1 MGMVSWFGVSIA
13 SSERLVDA
21 LIRGGVR
28 TFAIINFGKG
38 LIVGVDKR
46 ADEFVESVAALGG
59 RATPLSSVELPPARP
74 LRLHAYPVDYALAP
88 RGGVVARRAGAQRF
102 IAALYKAWGFK
113 PPRAYEDY
121 VFSATRYGV
130 VFKAFVFGFD
140 RRGNPKLSRKVLR
153 LKVPLLVR
161 LAWTSSLA
169 ALTPLDLVNL
179 TSELVRGGAYIP
191 RSRFA
196 EVVERAW
203 GFFEVPVAEGLVLG
217 FKEGEDRSM
226 LVIGAPGTGK
236 SLFMD
241 YVLENVRSDVNVI
254 VLDPTGEHAARL
266 APPPPYESG
275 WRVLVAGRDYML
287 NPVSLPNAYDVLYY
301 TVGELWREGLRAFPA
316 EVLYRSLEGARTLLD
331 VVRNVEALMKSSTRE
346 DVVTGSEALLRRL
359 RPLIHPALLGGGG
372 LPEGRVV
379 IDLGWIDAEEA
390 RRAFVLTFLY
400 SVYFAARRGE
410 WSGII
415 VIDEAD
421 RYAGEAA
428 DWVADEL
435 RKYGVSIWAVG
446 HSVERVPGRLRDARY
461 TFIFA
466 TKDPENLAYAR
477 EVFPRE
483 VVEKL
488 PYLSFGQAAFQ
499 ERGRQPMIVSVHL
512 SRGGFYARRAGAGL
526 REIALKYGLSE
537 YTLSVEFAKNQDVR
551 DIILRATSGAA
562 SPEDYRKL
570 REKGLDPVKDAKLIY
585 ALGELYSSQGGSRG
599 GA

>member
-1 MGMVSWFGVSIA
+1 
-13 SSERLVDA
+13 
-21 LIRGGVR
+21 
-28 TFAIINFGKG
+28 
-38 LIVGVDKR
+38 
-46 ADEFVESVAALGG
+46 
-59 RATPLSSVELPPARP
+59 
-74 LRLHAYPVDYALAP
+74 
-88 RGGVVARRAGAQRF
+88 
-102 IAALYKAWGFK
+102 
-113 PPRAYEDY
+113 
-121 VFSATRYGV
+121 
-130 VFKAFVFGFD
+130 
-140 RRGNPKLSRKVLR
+140 
-153 LKVPLLVR
+153 
-161 LAWTSSLA
+161 
-169 ALTPLDLVNL
+169 
-179 TSELVRGGAYIP
+179 
-191 RSRFA
+191 
-196 EVVERAW
+196 
-203 GFFEVPVAEGLVLG
+203 VAEGLVLG

-241 YVLENVRSDVNVI
+241 YVLENVGGDVNVV

-266 APPPPYESG
+266 APPPPQEGGY
-275 WRVLVAGRDYML
+275 RVLVAGKDYML

-301 TVGELWREGLRAFPA
+301 AVSELWREGLRAFPA
-316 EVLYRSLEGARTLLD
+316 EILSQSLERARTLVD
-331 VVRNVEALMKSSTRE
+331 VVRNVEATMKSSARE
-346 DVVTGSEALLRRL
+346 DVINSCAALLRRL
-359 RPLIHPALLGGGG
+359 RPLIHPALLGESG

-379 IDLGWIDAEEA
+379 IDLSAIEGDSA

-466 TKDPENLAYAR
+466 TKDPENLTYAR

>member
-1 MGMVSWFGVSIA
+1 MVSWFGVSIA
-13 SSERLVDA
+13 TSQGLVDA
-21 LIRGGVR
+21 LIRSGVK

-38 LIVGVDKR
+38 LLVGVDKR
-46 ADEFVESVAALGG
+46 AEEFAEALALCGG
-59 RATPLSSVELPPARP
+59 RATPLSNVELPPARP
-74 LRLHAYPVDYALAP
+74 LRLHAYPVDYALVP
-88 RGGVVARRAGAQRF
+88 RGGVIARRAGAQRF
-102 IAALYKAWGFK
+102 IAALYKAWGFR
-113 PPRAYEDY
+113 PPRGYEDII
-121 VFSATRYGV
+121 FSATKYGV

-140 RRGNPKLSRKVLR
+140 ERRGSLKLSGEILK

-179 TSELVRGGAYIP
+179 TSELVRGGYVP
-191 RSRFA
+191 KSRFA

-203 GFFEVPVAEGLVLG
+203 GMVEVPVADGLALRIKPGEDGNMLVL
-217 FKEGEDRSM
+217 
-226 LVIGAPGTGK
+226 GAPGTGK
-236 SLFMD
+236 SLFVD
-241 YVLENVRSDVNVI
+241 YVLENVRSDVNVV
-254 VLDPTGEHAARL
+254 VLDPTGEHATRL
-266 APPPPYESG
+266 APPPPYERR
-275 WRVLVAGRDYML
+275 WRVLVAGKDYML

-301 TVGELWREGLRAFPA
+301 AVSELWREGLRAFPA
-316 EVLYRSLEGARTLLD
+316 EILYRSLEGARTLLD

-346 DVVTGSEALLRRL
+346 DVLTSSEALLRRL

-379 IDLGWIDAEEA
+379 IDLGWIDSEEA

-410 WSGII
+410 WSGVI

-435 RKYGVSIWAVG
+435 RKYNVSIWAVG

-461 TFIFA
+461 TFVFA

-477 EVFPRE
+477 DVFPRE

-570 REKGLDPVKDAKLIY
+570 RERGLDPVKDAKLIY
-585 ALGELYSSQGGSRG
+585 ALGELYSSQGGLRG

>member
-13 SSERLVDA
+13 TSQGLVDA
-21 LIRGGVR
+21 LIRSGVK

-38 LIVGVDKR
+38 LLVGIDKR
-46 ADEFVESVAALGG
+46 AEEFVESVAALGG
-59 RATPLSSVELPPARP
+59 RATPLGSVELPPARP
-74 LRLHAYPVDYALAP
+74 LRLHAYPVDYALVP
-88 RGGVVARRAGAQRF
+88 RAGVVARRAGASRF
-102 IAALYKAWGFK
+102 ISALYRAWGFR
-113 PPRAYEDY
+113 PPSGYEDII
-121 VFSATRYGV
+121 FSATRYGV
-130 VFKAFVFGFD
+130 VFKCFAFGFD
-140 RRGNPKLSRKVLR
+140 ERRGSLRLSRKILK

-179 TSELVRGGAYIP
+179 TSSLVEGGAYIP

-203 GFFEVPVAEGLVLG
+203 GLVEVPVADGLALRLRPGEDGNVLVL
-217 FKEGEDRSM
+217 
-226 LVIGAPGTGK
+226 GAPGTGK
-236 SLFMD
+236 SLFVD
-241 YVLENVRSDVNVI
+241 YVLESIRGDVNVV
-254 VLDPTGEHAARL
+254 VLDPTGEHATRL
-266 APPPPYESG
+266 APPPPYERR
-275 WRVLVAGRDYML
+275 WRVLVAGKDYML

-301 TVGELWREGLRAFPA
+301 AVSELWREGLRAFPA
-316 EVLYRSLEGARTLLD
+316 EILYRSLEGARTLLD

-346 DVVTGSEALLRRL
+346 DVVTSSEALLRRL

-435 RKYGVSIWAVG
+435 RKYNVSIWAVG

-466 TKDPENLAYAR
+466 TKDPENLRQLSYAL
-477 EVFPRE
+477 PGE
-483 VVEKL
+483 VVERL
-488 PYLSFGQAAFQ
+488 PYLQFGQAVLF
-499 ERGRQPMIVSVHL
+499 ERGRAPALVSVSL
-512 SRGGFYARRAGAGL
+512 PSRTWWYVRDRGPTLREVAARRGMSAEELAVQYMRNLDIRDSIVRFAQGRATGEDLKAL
-526 REIALKYGLSE
+526 RER
-537 YTLSVEFAKNQDVR
+537 FAH
-551 DIILRATSGAA
+551 G
-562 SPEDYRKL
+562 
-570 REKGLDPVKDAKLIY
+570 REKDLIY
-585 ALGELYSSQGGSRG
+585 ALAELYGGFRG